1 MNYHKIKLNE
11 LQILFK
17 IEFGQEAL
25 NWSIRKGWK
34 KKEYAESFDEL
45 TEIYDYY
52 TETKGEIKEEV
63 RKSWA
68 KKNKYMLEKF
78 EKMRQL

>member
-1 MNYHKIKLNE
+1 MKRWGADE
-11 LQILFK
+11 LL
-17 IEFGQEAL
+17 
-25 NWSIRKGWK
+25 K

-45 TEIYDYY
+45 TELYDYY
-52 TETKGEIKEEV
+52 TNTKGEIKEEV

-78 EKMRQL
+78 EKMNIL